1 MARITVTKGG
11 LETLVKHLDN
21 ITSNKH
27 DFSLCWAYG
36 GVRLVRKDGSVD
48 VLPRTSKAEQVRL
61 IQAFIDGFLLGN
73 VWQGKT
79 KEGK

>member
-48 VLPRTSKAEQVRL
+48 VLPSTS
-61 IQAFIDGFLLGN
+61 
-73 VWQGKT
+73 
-79 KEGK
+79 